1 MSLTIG
7 DFLRH
12 KMGNMARWVSD
23 EVGKE
28 NLPVDVVQLVDGS
41 RGVELVY
48 FAELLAEHRGAVTHR
63 DWRKLLALIENEKAP
78 VWVMTL
84 AMAVRARE
92 AMHDKFWRY
101 LELFRDTVSSDE
113 TEEEEL
119 LVVDAP
125 EAAE

>member
-28 NLPVDVVQLVDGS
+28 NLPVDVVQIVDGS

-63 DWRKLLALIENEKAP
+63 DWRKLLALIENEKSP
-78 VWVMTL
+78 V
-84 AMAVRARE
+84 
-92 AMHDKFWRY
+92 
-101 LELFRDTVSSDE
+101 
-113 TEEEEL
+113 
-119 LVVDAP
+119 
-125 EAAE
+125 

>member
-1 MSLTIG
+1 M
-7 DFLRH
+7 
-12 KMGNMARWVSD
+12 
-23 EVGKE
+23 
-28 NLPVDVVQLVDGS
+28 DVVQLVDGS

-84 AMAVRARE
+84 AMAVRARD